1 MCLKNKLVRKN
12 AVTYRPSKGAAR
24 SSIIPVYD
32 SFKIFRRPFLKK
44 GDARAKLL
52 SLFNLNLFLFPVRVA
67 VAVAVA
73 VAVVAHA

>member
-1 MCLKNKLVRKN
+1 MCLKTKLVRKN

-24 SSIIPVYD
+24 SGIIPVYD

-44 GDARAKLL
+44 SDARAELL
-52 SLFNLNLFLFPVRVA
+52 FFFFNLNLFLFA
-67 VAVAVA
+67 VCVAVA